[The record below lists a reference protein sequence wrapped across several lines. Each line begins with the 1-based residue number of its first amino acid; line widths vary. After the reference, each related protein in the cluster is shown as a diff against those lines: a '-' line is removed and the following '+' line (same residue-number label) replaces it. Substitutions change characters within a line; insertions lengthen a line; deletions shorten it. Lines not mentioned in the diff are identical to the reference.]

1 MSVVSLVGE
10 RASAAVEDEDGGA
23 EARLWDGV
31 SRGLLV
37 EDWGWM
43 GQRCDCEVIT
53 RVLIVEI
60 WFWRVKKSCGDS
72 SSRVG
77 HRVRWA
83 LGVLTKCWHP
93 FLYEA
98 SIVVGYES
106 PPLRWDVGRW
116 VRRGEW
122 TGSPL
127 RLRVR
132 RDLGDLIGGC
142 RLAHLSVAP
151 YMGSP
156 KLAMAMS

>member
-1 MSVVSLVGE
+1 M
-10 RASAAVEDEDGGA
+10 
-23 EARLWDGV
+23 
-31 SRGLLV
+31 
-37 EDWGWM
+37 
-43 GQRCDCEVIT
+43 
-53 RVLIVEI
+53 
-60 WFWRVKKSCGDS
+60 KKSCGDS

-106 PPLRWDVGRW
+106 PPLRWDVGEW